1 MNVPKVLVTLLVVGI
16 LAAASPVA
24 LSQEAGPAPLRLSLG
39 EAVAQAIERN
49 LDLKVQ
55 RLDPPQVEQ
64 SITFAESAF
73 DPRFDATAGYNWSR
87 QEPASDFSP
96 LSNESWDVG
105 ARWFNPLSWG
115 GNYSLD
121 FNYNEDTAIYR
132 PVAITRFGLV
142 PDNYQG
148 SMVFTYNQ
156 PLLRN
161 FGLSINRTAIEQAAN
176 NLKISEQQ
184 LITGLLTTVN
194 LVEQSYWNL
203 VGARRQVEVS
213 KSSLALAED
222 LLRQTKIKVEVGT
235 VAPIEVTTAEAE
247 VAARQESVI
256 SYTGF
261 VGDFEDQLR
270 RLINVPADSPDW
282 KRPILPTD
290 QLAFE
295 KPTFDIEALIDT
307 AMKNRPELTA
317 AELQKQNLELEE
329 RYRDNQL
336 KPDLTA
342 QFSYG
347 TFGNNYTFDK
357 QKTTATI
364 DGITPYLCGNDPDNP
379 SALCGKPFSIT
390 ETVDFY
396 AFQSE
401 SRGELFKE
409 IGTTDNNAW
418 RVGVLFSIPVGNRA
432 AKSQYARTKIALDQ
446 QDLSIEAERERIRVE
461 VRQAVRAIETAAER
475 IAAAR
480 SNVALQKKKVEAEQK
495 RYENGLSIAFR
506 VVQTQE
512 DLRDAQTKEN
522 LAMIDYNKSVSYL
535 ARVTGTLLSERGINL
550 EQAMQGTTAA
560 R

>member
-1 MNVPKVLVTLLVVGI
+1 MNVPKAVVTLLVVGT
-16 LAAASPVA
+16 LAAVA
-24 LSQEAGPAPLRLSLG
+24 PAALAQQAGPEPLRLSLG

-64 SITFAESAF
+64 TITLAESAF
-73 DPRFDATAGYNWSR
+73 DPSFRATAGYNWSR
-87 QEPASDFSP
+87 REPQSDFSP
-96 LSNESWDVG
+96 LSSESWDAG
-105 ARWFNPLSWG
+105 AQWYNPISWG

-121 FNYNEDTAIYR
+121 FNYNEDTATYR
-132 PVAITRFGLV
+132 PLAITRFGLV
-142 PDNYQG
+142 PDNYLG
-148 SMVFTYNQ
+148 SMIFTYNQ

-161 FGLSINRTAIEQAAN
+161 FGLAINRTAIEQATN
-176 NLKISEQQ
+176 DLKISEQQ
-184 LITGLLTTVN
+184 LIVGLLTTVN
-194 LVEQSYWNL
+194 LVEQSYWYL

-256 SYTGF
+256 TNTGL
-261 VGDFEDQLR
+261 VGTFEDQLR

-282 KRPILPTD
+282 NRPIVPTD

-295 KPTFDIEALIDT
+295 KPSFNVEALIDT
-307 AMKNRPELTA
+307 AMNKRPELVA
-317 AELQKQNLELEE
+317 AQLQKQNLELEE

-347 TFGNNYTFDK
+347 TYGNNYTYDK
-357 QKTTATI
+357 RKETATI
-364 DGITPYLCGNDPDNP
+364 DGITPYLCLNDPSNP
-379 SALCGKPFSIT
+379 YALCGEPYSIT
-390 ETVDFY
+390 ETVEFY
-396 AFQSE
+396 EFQQD
-401 SRGELFKE
+401 SRSDLFEEL
-409 IGTTDNNAW
+409 GTTENNAW
-418 RVGVLFSIPVGNRA
+418 RVGLFFSFPVGNRA
-432 AKSQYARTKIALDQ
+432 AKAQYARTKIALDQ
-446 QDLSIEAERERIRVE
+446 QQMSIEAERERIRVE
-461 VRQAVRAIETAAER
+461 VRQAVRDIETAAER

-480 SNVALQKKKVEAEQK
+480 ANVALQQKKVEAEQK

-512 DLRDAQTKEN
+512 DLRDAQTREN
-522 LAMIDYNKSVSYL
+522 LAVIDYNKSVSNL
-535 ARVTGTLLSERGINL
+535 SRVTGTLLEERGISV
-550 EQAMQGTTAA
+550 EQAMQGTAAA

>member
-1 MNVPKVLVTLLVVGI
+1 MNVPKSLAPLFVAGV
-16 LAAASPVA
+16 LAAVAPVT

-73 DPRFDATAGYNWSR
+73 DPSFNATAGYNYR
-87 QEPASDFSP
+87 KQEPVTDFQA
-96 LSNESWDVG
+96 LSSEGWDVG
-105 ARWFNPLSWG
+105 AQWYNPISWG

-121 FNYNEDTAIYR
+121 FAYREDSATYSPLAI
-132 PVAITRFGLV
+132 ARFGLV
-142 PDNYQG
+142 PDDYNG
-148 SMVFTYNQ
+148 SMIFTYNQ

-161 FGLSINRTAIEQAAN
+161 FGLSINRTAIEQTKN

-256 SYTGF
+256 SFTGL
-261 VGDFEDQLR
+261 VGNSEDQLR
-270 RLINVPADSPDW
+270 RLINVPVESPDW
-282 KRPILPTD
+282 NRPILPTD

-295 KPTFDIEALIDT
+295 KPSFNIEVLIDT
-307 AMKNRPELTA
+307 AMKNRPELA
-317 AELQKQNLELEE
+317 AADLQKQNLELEE

-347 TFGNNYTFDK
+347 TFGNNYSRGK
-357 QKTTATI
+357 QAVTGTPPGI
-364 DGITPYLCGNDPDNP
+364 DTYYCDPDNSP
-379 SALCGKPFSIT
+379 VLCGRPF
-390 ETVDFY
+390 EPVTVKVDALTY
-396 AFQSE
+396 D
-401 SRGELFKE
+401 SRSELFQE
-409 IGTTDNNAW
+409 IGTTDNNSW
-418 RVGVLFSIPVGNRA
+418 RVGLFLGIPVGNRA

-446 QDLSIEAERERIRVE
+446 QQLSIEAERERIRVE
-461 VRQAVRAIETAAER
+461 VRQAVRDIETAAER

-512 DLRDAQTKEN
+512 DLRDAETREN
-522 LAMIDYNKSVSYL
+522 LSMIDYNKSVSYL

-550 EQAMQGTTAA
+550 EQAMQGTTGA

>member
-1 MNVPKVLVTLLVVGI
+1 MNVPKAVVTLLVVGT
-16 LAAASPVA
+16 LAAVA
-24 LSQEAGPAPLRLSLG
+24 PAVLAQQAGPEPLRLSLG

-73 DPRFDATAGYNWSR
+73 DPTFSATAGYSYSR
-87 QEPASDFSP
+87 QEPRTDLDP
-96 LSNESWDVG
+96 LSSEGWDAG
-105 ARWFNPLSWG
+105 AQWYNPISWG
-115 GNYSLD
+115 GNYSLSFD
-121 FNYNEDTAIYR
+121 YSEASSTFGPFA
-132 PVAITRFGLV
+132 VARFGVV
-142 PDNYQG
+142 PDSYRG

-161 FGLSINRTAIEQAAN
+161 FGLSINRTAIEQAKN

-184 LITGLLTTVN
+184 LVTGLLTTVN

-203 VGARRQVEVS
+203 VGARRQVEVA

-247 VAARQESVI
+247 VAARQEAVI
-256 SYTGF
+256 TSTGL
-261 VGDFEDQLR
+261 VGTFEDQLR
-270 RLINVPADSPDW
+270 RLINLPERSPDW
-282 KRPILPTD
+282 SRPIFPTD

-295 KPTFDIEALIDT
+295 KPSFDVDALIET
-307 AMKNRPELTA
+307 AMKKRPELAA
-317 AELQKQNLELEE
+317 AELQKQNLVLEE

-336 KPDLTA
+336 KPDLSA

-347 TFGNNYTFDK
+347 TFGNNYTD
-357 QKTTATI
+357 TPVTLTGSVI
-364 DGITPYLCGNDPDNP
+364 DPYYCDPETSPVLCGA
-379 SALCGKPFSIT
+379 SRTI
-390 ETVDFY
+390 
-396 AFQSE
+396 SE
-401 SRGELFKE
+401 STFRRAYDSRGELLQE

-418 RVGVLFSIPVGNRA
+418 RVGVFLSVPVGNRA

-446 QDLSIEAERERIRVE
+446 QQLGIEAERERIRVE
-461 VRQAVRAIETAAER
+461 VRQAVRDIETAAEQ

-512 DLRDAQTKEN
+512 DLRDAETREN
-522 LAMIDYNKSVSYL
+522 LAVIGYAKSLSYL
-535 ARVTGTLLSERGINL
+535 ARVTGTLLADRGINL
-550 EQAMQGTTAA
+550 EQAMQGTAGT